1 MRKLFYCSMAVGLM
15 LASCSKKEDP
25 KPKCEV
31 DGTGTVTLVNLTEVT
46 YAVYLDGKLFVTL
59 KAGETVTEDGLK
71 AGGYKLTTV
80 PEEFEETVAVKAC
93 EKETYIFE

>member
-15 LASCSKKEDP
+15 LASCGKKEDP

-31 DGTGTVTLVNLTEVT
+31 DGTGTVTLTNLTEVT
-46 YAVYLDGKLFVTL
+46 YAIYFDGELAVTL
-59 KAGETVTEDGLK
+59 KAGESATDDVK

-80 PEEFEETVAVKAC
+80 PEQFEETVAVKAC
-93 EKETYIFE
+93 ETETYILR